1 MDRDDTVRLR
11 QLLGTEPVAA
21 LGTLH
26 RGEPA
31 LSMVPF
37 VLPGGANKL
46 IIHVSALATHTQDMR
61 AHPRVGLLITSSARA
76 GVAAQAL
83 PRVSLQADARELTRD
98 GDEYA
103 PARACYLARFADAAM
118 TFELA
123 DFSLFALQPV
133 SARLIAGFGRAHSL
147 VGEQLAA
154 WLRDGG
160 R

>member
-1 MDRDDTVRLR
+1 MDSDDTARLR
-11 QLLGTEPVAA
+11 QLLATEPVAA

-37 VLPGGANKL
+37 VLPRGAGDL

-61 AHPRVGLLITSSARA
+61 VHPRVGLLVTSSSRG
-76 GVAAQAL
+76 GVAPQAL
-83 PRVSLQADARELTRD
+83 PRVSLQADARELPRD
-98 GDEYA
+98 GHEYA
-103 PARACYLARFADAAM
+103 AARACYLARFADAAV

-123 DFSLFALQPV
+123 DFSLFALQPM

-147 VGEQLAA
+147 VGELLTA

-160 R
+160 A